1 MRRKKE
7 LAEARAWITSLEI
20 RLEIAQECAKRD
32 SERMTEL
39 GRQRWLAVDA
49 LDDAQAELAAVNKE
63 CSALREERDRLK
75 ADLARACHPAEVEGF
90 RQLIAKR
97 DRHITGQAAE
107 IATLRVD
114 LELAQAEAD
123 YWRKRTVALTPPNP
137 KVSGL
142 LREGMKEGKGWTL
155 EPLKYT
161 APQALTP
168 LKSNPS
174 GAAFGKVDL
183 DWDFLVEEA
192 GRHLKMAL
200 LRATNTSAPEHDQIH
215 PFTD

>member
-7 LAEARAWITSLEI
+7 LAEARARITSLET
-20 RLEIAQECAKRD
+20 RLEIAKECAKRE
-32 SERMTEL
+32 SER
-39 GRQRWLAVDA
+39 
-49 LDDAQAELAAVNKE
+49 
-63 CSALREERDRLK
+63 
-75 ADLARACHPAEVEGF
+75 
-90 RQLIAKR
+90 
-97 DRHITGQAAE
+97 
-107 IATLRVD
+107 
-114 LELAQAEAD
+114 AD

-155 EPLKYT
+155 EPLKST

-168 LKSNPS
+168 LKSNP